1 MRIQPAHLII
11 GRRRLRVLSSR
22 EFPETHPSL
31 LAALDGSR
39 GGSSW
44 LEFYHRYAPAVFR
57 VARLRGL
64 DQHDAEDIV
73 QQTMLSISRHI
84 SAFDYDRD
92 RGTFRS
98 WVRRIAESRIVDFA
112 RRRPAPTIPLE
123 MVDQTIDG
131 RPRLDELWETQ
142 WKLQD
147 LLWCVEQ
154 CRNEVSPRT
163 FAAFRLYVLEG
174 ATATETAEQVGINV
188 NHVYVIRSEV
198 LKRIRRLA
206 EGLGE
211 TRQDEA

>member
-1 MRIQPAHLII
+1 M
-11 GRRRLRVLSSR
+11 LSSR

-31 LAALDGSR
+31 LAALDDSR
-39 GGSSW
+39 GGASW
-44 LEFYHRYAPAVFR
+44 LEFYRRYAPAVFR
-57 VARLRGL
+57 VARHRGL

-73 QQTMLSISRHI
+73 QQTMLNISRHI

-123 MVDQTIDG
+123 AADQTADG
-131 RPRLDELWETQ
+131 LPRLDEVWENE

-147 LLWCVEQ
+147 LLRCVEH

-174 ATATETAEQVGINV
+174 ATATETAEQVGISV

-198 LKRIRRLA
+198 LKRVRKVMK
-206 EGLGE
+206 ELGE
-211 TRQDEA
+211 GTA